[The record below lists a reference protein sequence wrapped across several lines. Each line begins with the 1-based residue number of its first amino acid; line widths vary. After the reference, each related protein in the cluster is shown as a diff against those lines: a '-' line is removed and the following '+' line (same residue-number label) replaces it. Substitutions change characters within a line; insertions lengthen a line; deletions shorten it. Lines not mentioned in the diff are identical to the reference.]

1 MNWKNQKL
9 KNLARAFSILKTPHD
24 IANFLRDLCTL
35 DELKDMSE
43 RWEAVLL
50 LAQGKTYRE
59 VAKETGLSTT
69 TITRIAYWL
78 EHGEDGYKT
87 ALEKLRK

>member
-1 MNWKNQKL
+1 
-9 KNLARAFSILKTPHD
+9 
-24 IANFLRDLCTL
+24 
-35 DELKDMSE
+35 MSE